1 MRSTHGK
8 ALGRQSVETATVQS
22 PEPWCGP
29 ERTVLVKRAIADL
42 RTGLTALF
50 LFLLAD
56 TFLHIAADLRIAVV
70 AIAVLYLGAGL
81 VRGRVPP
88 GGAWRKGLL
97 VSGGGVLALLV
108 LAWNG
113 VPHGVLAT
121 LVMVAILFAV
131 CGAHARHLPAARSA
145 AVASVALG
153 LLAVAAATTAPFL
166 AARLAIRKVA
176 TAAPAFSF
184 SRLDGT
190 LVSSAN
196 LRGRVVVLDFWATW
210 CPACRRELPE
220 VERLYRK
227 YQAGSQVS
235 FWAVDVNTAGETPQ
249 KASEFMRQHGYTLQ
263 VAFDDRN
270 VSDKL
275 IGDSGFP
282 SLLILDK
289 SGRIRLIHSG
299 YDRSERFQA
308 ELSAEIDRLVN
319 ERM

>member
-1 MRSTHGK
+1 M
-8 ALGRQSVETATVQS
+8 
-22 PEPWCGP
+22 
-29 ERTVLVKRAIADL
+29 KRGIVDL
-42 RTGLTALF
+42 LTGLAALF

-56 TFLHIAADLRIAVV
+56 TFLHIGADLRSALVSIG
-70 AIAVLYLGAGL
+70 VLYLGAGL

-88 GGAWRKGLL
+88 AGAWRKGLL

-113 VPHGVLAT
+113 MQHGALAALVL
-121 LVMVAILFAV
+121 VAILFAV
-131 CGAHARHLPAARSA
+131 CGAHARHLPAPWSA
-145 AVASVALG
+145 AVASLALG
-153 LLAVAAATTAPFL
+153 LLAIVSTTTAPFL

-184 SRLDGT
+184 IRPDGT
-190 LVSSAN
+190 PISSAD

-220 VERLYRK
+220 LERLYRK
-227 YQAGSQVS
+227 YQARSQVS
-235 FWAVDVNTAGETPQ
+235 FWAIDINTGGESRQ
-249 KASEFMRQHGYTLQ
+249 KASEFMRQHAYTLP

-270 VSDKL
+270 VSDRL

-289 SGRIRLIHSG
+289 SGRIRLIHTG

-308 ELSAEIDRLVN
+308 ELSGEIDGLLN